1 MNEEMNYL
9 KEKQKMSIALIASC
23 AVEVLALLGVAFGVF
38 EETAFYL
45 TEIIAVIANLG
56 LIVIP
61 IEVLLWIRLL
71 YLCGINNIKP
81 KGALKKVLS
90 IGTVLAVSFT
100 CFSVF
105 AFSQG
110 FHSTKEIP
118 DGSRKIAED
127 GKYYVMVGE
136 QRIRLSEDRFQRM
149 ESGKSYSINYMWSR
163 YYKEWTYVVYIE
175 DETGNRF

>member
-61 IEVLLWIRLL
+61 DRGVALDTAALFMRHKRYQTKRCIEEDAFYRNCAGRFVHLL
-71 YLCGINNIKP
+71 LCFC
-81 KGALKKVLS
+81 V
-90 IGTVLAVSFT
+90 FT
-100 CFSVF
+100 GVPFYERDS
-105 AFSQG
+105 G
-110 FHSTKEIP
+110 RITKNCRGWEILCH
-118 DGSRKIAED
+118 GRRAED
-127 GKYYVMVGE
+127 SVK
-136 QRIRLSEDRFQRM
+136 
-149 ESGKSYSINYMWSR
+149 
-163 YYKEWTYVVYIE
+163 
-175 DETGNRF
+175 

>member
-71 YLCGINNIKP
+71 YLCGINDIKP
-81 KGALKKVLS
+81 KGA
-90 IGTVLAVSFT
+90 
-100 CFSVF
+100 
-105 AFSQG
+105 
-110 FHSTKEIP
+110 
-118 DGSRKIAED
+118 
-127 GKYYVMVGE
+127 
-136 QRIRLSEDRFQRM
+136 
-149 ESGKSYSINYMWSR
+149 
-163 YYKEWTYVVYIE
+163 
-175 DETGNRF
+175 

>member
-71 YLCGINNIKP
+71 YLSELCWPFRSPASLFLRFHRG
-81 KGALKKVLS
+81 S
-90 IGTVLAVSFT
+90 IL
-100 CFSVF
+100 
-105 AFSQG
+105 
-110 FHSTKEIP
+110 
-118 DGSRKIAED
+118 RK
-127 GKYYVMVGE
+127 
-136 QRIRLSEDRFQRM
+136 RFRTDHEKLQRM
-149 ESGKSYSINYMWSR
+149 GNIMSWSESRGF
-163 YYKEWTYVVYIE
+163 
-175 DETGNRF
+175 G